1 MALYCMYQGSMA
13 ELGKILKRVWDL
25 QAEII
30 MILESKCEA
39 QMFSQLK
46 DENWK
51 TDLAFPVDI
60 MRHLGILDEILQA
73 TDTRMHVS

>member
-1 MALYCMYQGSMA
+1 MA